1 MGMARFLNRIQV
13 FAAFLA
19 TIVLLLKG
27 MNRDQDV
34 GATVKR
40 GPMQDVSIL
49 QFAVIIARPQKM
61 QSQGN
66 VFSSSRNANANSAR
80 NLSES
85 IHI

>member
-1 MGMARFLNRIQV
+1 MSSSVHLMKLVAIYLCGQ
-13 FAAFLA
+13 
-19 TIVLLLKG
+19 LLKG